1 MIRPE
6 SLGERLG
13 RGATGDLQPWS
24 FRSELSAC
32 RSAQRLR
39 TAGCTLTSAASSENL
54 SDVVLP
60 RATPEPRW
68 PVSFFRDHRIEFDIA
83 AQLTDPQHLL
93 TDFDR
98 HLVRYAPYLSV
109 ALPSMPP
116 VLPVRDRHARVRTH
130 AIRQVTILEVAGRL
144 SDVVDDLD
152 RAIQLALAESPRGVV
167 CDLSAVHDA
176 RPVAVELLAMAGQ
189 HVRDWPGI
197 PIAVACADPRVREA
211 LRADSLGRH
220 LIVTAS
226 LFSAITSVLA
236 NPALPFQRLTLAA
249 HPTAPRA
256 SREFVTRT
264 LHHWQLGA
272 VIPFASLVV
281 GELVASSS
289 INAGNDIDLS
299 VSWNCGALRLTVR
312 DHGPALPGLRRPS
325 LDLHRPGLTVLAG
338 LSRGFGVLP
347 TADGGRVVWAVLE
360 APRQCPSTN
369 NVVSNSKPEPVNRVH
384 AVQPRSHGAR

>member
-1 MIRPE
+1 
-6 SLGERLG
+6 
-13 RGATGDLQPWS
+13 
-24 FRSELSAC
+24 
-32 RSAQRLR
+32 
-39 TAGCTLTSAASSENL
+39 
-54 SDVVLP
+54 
-60 RATPEPRW
+60 
-68 PVSFFRDHRIEFDIA
+68 VSFFRDHRIEFDIA
-83 AQLTDPQHLL
+83 AQLADPQHLL

-109 ALPSMPP
+109 GLPSMPP
-116 VLPVRDRHARVRTH
+116 VLPVRDRQARVSTH
-130 AIRQVTILEVAGRL
+130 AIRQVTILEAAGRL

-152 RAIQLALAESPRGVV
+152 RAIRLALAESPRGVV
-167 CDLSAVHDA
+167 CDLSAAHDA

-197 PIAVACADPRVREA
+197 PIAVACGDPRVREA
-211 LRADSLGRH
+211 LRADSLGKH

-256 SREFVTRT
+256 SREFVECT
-264 LHHWQLGA
+264 LHQWQLGT
-272 VIPFASLVV
+272 VIPLASLVV
-281 GELVASSS
+281 GELVASLS

-299 VSWNCGALRLTVR
+299 VSWNRGALRLTVR
-312 DHGPALPGLRRPS
+312 DHGPAL
-325 LDLHRPGLTVLAG
+325 PGLTVLAG

-360 APRQCPSTN
+360 APPGQCSSTN
-369 NVVSNSKPEPVNRVH
+369 NVVSNSEPDNRLH
-384 AVQPRSHGAR
+384 AVQPRSHGALSYPPTRPELSTYSPRVIHLLAPSYPHSRAE